1 MLPTENAGKQY
12 ITEIK
17 KSFNVSRDVYRGVL
31 LLINQYG
38 IPNYYLK
45 LMKNSPL
52 AQCLIQMINT

>member
-17 KSFNVSRDVYRGVL
+17 KSLNASRDVCGGVL

-45 LMKNSPL
+45 LMKN
-52 AQCLIQMINT
+52 